1 MTLPIRNPAPS
12 RAPSAERAWSG
23 LFRESPVPMA
33 LVDTQ
38 AQRLV
43 EANPALDS
51 LLESPPGALRGLR
64 LADVDDGAAS
74 EVDEIL
80 VLALACG
87 DHRPRRRRWTTRRG
101 TRVAVDVQAVR
112 LHGDQGSL
120 VALYVVE
127 APKEPAARP
136 ADPELRAWMARKHE
150 AVGGLASGFARELEG
165 ILGRAVSSAEALQA
179 GDASAAGTHARVGE
193 ILEAAR
199 EARALVRDLLAYT
212 GRQALEVHT
221 LDLNRVLAEAEEDL
235 REGLPQDVGL
245 LVRPSPGALPVHA
258 DPKRLREV
266 LAQLVE
272 NARDA
277 LPEGGY
283 AVVATEAVVLD
294 ADFVSRHPGS
304 REGPH
309 ALLTVS
315 DTGTGMDE
323 ETQRRI
329 FEPFFS
335 TRGRGAGRGMGLATV
350 YGIVKQFGGTIW
362 VTSRPQVG
370 TTFRVY
376 LPRSGG

>member
-12 RAPSAERAWSG
+12 RPPSAERAWSG
-23 LFRESPVPMA
+23 LFRESPVPIA

-38 AQRLV
+38 ARRV
-43 EANPALDS
+43 VAANPALES
-51 LLESPPGALRGLR
+51 LLESPPGALRGRR
-64 LADVDDGAAS
+64 LAELDQGAGS

-80 VLALACG
+80 VLAMACG
-87 DHRPRRRRWTTRRG
+87 DHRPRRRRWTTLRG
-101 TRVAVDVQAVR
+101 TGVDVEVQAVR
-112 LHGDQGSL
+112 LHGDQGSV
-120 VALYVVE
+120 VALYVAE
-127 APKEPAARP
+127 APEEPAAH
-136 ADPELRAWMARKHE
+136 PELKAWMDRKHE

-165 ILGRAVSSAEALQA
+165 ILGRAVSSAESLQA

-235 REGLPQDVGL
+235 RDGLPQDVGL

-283 AVVATEAVVLD
+283 AVVATEEVVLD

-335 TRGRGAGRGMGLATV
+335 TRGREAGSGMGLATV
-350 YGIVKQFGGTIW
+350 YGIVKQLGGTIW
-362 VTSRPQVG
+362 VTSRPRVG
-370 TTFRVY
+370 TTFRIY
-376 LPRSGG
+376 LPCSPD

>member
-1 MTLPIRNPAPS
+1 
-12 RAPSAERAWSG
+12 
-23 LFRESPVPMA
+23 MA

-127 APKEPAARP
+127 APKEPAART

-335 TRGRGAGRGMGLATV
+335 TRGRGAGSGMGLATV